1 MILKVKKIDERAVVP
16 QYAHNGDACF
26 DLSVLIDESNV
37 PMKYNIY
44 HDSFEELENWNS
56 YRDNGHYVIVLPT
69 GASVLFHTGLKFETE
84 HGYNMKVY
92 VRSSTGMKK
101 NLVLSNGTGVI
112 DTAQYR
118 GELMIGLTNIGDT
131 EQLIT
136 DGERVAQ
143 AEMVK
148 TLDVDIVEVDE
159 LSDTERGEGGIGS
172 TGGH

>member
-1 MILKVKKIDERAVVP
+1 MKIDVNGNSVV
-16 QYAHNGDACF
+16 
-26 DLSVLIDESNV
+26 
-37 PMKYNIY
+37 MKP
-44 HDSFEELENWNS
+44 NS
-56 YRDNGHYVIVLPT
+56 TLM
-69 GASVLFHTGLKFETE
+69 FHTGLKFETE
-84 HGYNMKVY
+84 IGYNMKVH

-101 NLVLSNGTGVI
+101 NLILSNGTGVI

-118 GELMIGLTNIGDT
+118 GELMIGLTNIGNS
-131 EQLIT
+131 EQT
-136 DGERVAQ
+136 VVDGERVAQ

>member
-1 MILKVKKIDERAVVP
+1 MVLKVKKISERAEIP
-16 QYAHNGDACF
+16 KYAHKGDACF

-37 PMKYNIY
+37 PMVYDLKKS
-44 HDSFEELENWNS
+44 SFKEMPRWNS
-56 YRDNGHYVIVLPT
+56 FARDGHTVIMLST
-69 GASVLFHTGLKFETE
+69 GETVMFHTGLKFETE
-84 HGYNMKVY
+84 TGYNMKVY

-118 GELMIGLTNIGDT
+118 GELMITLTNIGK
-131 EQLIT
+131 EMQEVI

-143 AEMVK
+143 AEIVK
-148 TLDVDIVEVDE
+148 TLDVEIEEVEE